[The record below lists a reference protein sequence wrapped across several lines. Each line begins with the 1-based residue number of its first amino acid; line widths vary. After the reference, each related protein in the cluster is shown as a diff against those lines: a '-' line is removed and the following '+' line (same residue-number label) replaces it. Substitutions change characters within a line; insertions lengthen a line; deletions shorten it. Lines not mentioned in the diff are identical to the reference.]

1 MGERLAGQALR
12 GAVFIDP
19 SAEKPYLFH
28 LALVSVVL
36 YVDLRARHESLNA
49 TTLAMDLDRT

>member
-1 MGERLAGQALR
+1 
-12 GAVFIDP
+12 
-19 SAEKPYLFH
+19 
-28 LALVSVVL
+28 VSVVL